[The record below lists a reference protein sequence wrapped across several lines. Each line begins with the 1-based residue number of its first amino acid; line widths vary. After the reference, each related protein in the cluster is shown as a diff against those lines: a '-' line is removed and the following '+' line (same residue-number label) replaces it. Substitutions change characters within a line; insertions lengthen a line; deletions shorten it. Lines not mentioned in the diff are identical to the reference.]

1 MANEIARND
10 QRATPEVTRA
20 GREVTPPVDIYEN
33 DQELLLVADLPGVQA
48 DGLEV
53 KLDPPALRIEGRH
66 TQGGDDVRLTREFRI
81 TEAIDPEGISAE
93 LGNGV
98 LKVHLK
104 KSQALRPRK
113 VEVRAN

>member
-1 MANEIARND
+1 MAKEIARNEE
-10 QRATPEVTRA
+10 RGAPEITRA
-20 GREVTPPVDIYEN
+20 GRELTPLVDIYEN

-48 DGLEV
+48 DGFEV
-53 KLDPPALRIEGRH
+53 KLDPPSLRIEGRPAH
-66 TQGGDDVRLTREFRI
+66 NGDDVRLTREFRI
-81 TEAIDPEGISAE
+81 TEAIDPDGISAE

>member
-1 MANEIARND
+1 MAKEIVRND
-10 QRATPEVTRA
+10 KSGTPEITRT
-20 GREVTPPVDIYEN
+20 GRELTPPVDIYEN

-53 KLDPPALRIEGRH
+53 KLDPPSLRIEGRPAH
-66 TQGGDDVRLTREFRI
+66 DGGDARLTREFRI
-81 TEAIDPEGISAE
+81 TEAIDPDGISAE
-93 LGNGV
+93 LRNGV